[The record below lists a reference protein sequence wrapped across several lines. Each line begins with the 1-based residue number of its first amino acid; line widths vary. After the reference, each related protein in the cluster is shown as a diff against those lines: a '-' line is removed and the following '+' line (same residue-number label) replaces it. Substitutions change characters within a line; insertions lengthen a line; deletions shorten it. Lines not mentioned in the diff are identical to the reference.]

1 MAFWRR
7 CALFFIEYDVDGEGQ
22 IELVALIN
30 AIEDDGQDPDGQAW
44 LSWRRN
50 EFDDDGLGCAA
61 VAPEDLERM
70 ESAEGPDEL
79 RSVVE
84 AIILADRAGKED
96 VRS

>member
-1 MAFWRR
+1 ML
-7 CALFFIEYDVDGEGQ
+7 CIEYDVDGDGQ

-30 AIEDDGQDPDGQAW
+30 AIDSDGQDPDGEAW
-44 LSWRRN
+44 LSWRRS

-61 VAPEDLERM
+61 VAPDDLERM
-70 ESAEGPDEL
+70 DAAAGPDEL

-84 AIILADRAGKED
+84 TIILADRARKEE

>member
-1 MAFWRR
+1 M
-7 CALFFIEYDVDGEGQ
+7 LFIEYDVDGDGQ

-30 AIEDDGQDPDGQAW
+30 AIEGDGQDPDGQAW
-44 LSWRRN
+44 LSWRRS
-50 EFDDDGLGCAA
+50 EFDDDGLGCAG
-61 VAPEDLERM
+61 VAPADHERM